1 MGLELYFDMDVF
13 EGVEFAVCVGVNKQY
28 SDVNFSAI
36 AIVHLHYLI
45 IVVDNIGHK
54 HNPLHPQLLR
64 INRFRRIRARTQ
76 RRINQQVRGIS
87 KMLHSVINL
96 SLFAQIQIPRIHQI
110 KSQCLPIRNS
120 PDVRIR
126 IGDLGLVKRVDGR
139 AGD

>member
-54 HNPLHPQLLR
+54 HNPLHP
-64 INRFRRIRARTQ
+64 
-76 RRINQQVRGIS
+76 
-87 KMLHSVINL
+87 
-96 SLFAQIQIPRIHQI
+96 
-110 KSQCLPIRNS
+110 
-120 PDVRIR
+120 
-126 IGDLGLVKRVDGR
+126 
-139 AGD
+139 